1 MTSADTNLSI
11 RAQRMADRLAD
22 WPRRRVQLAEL
33 WELLDQIDPSSR
45 LHVRR
50 RRILSELITDL
61 AAADMAGLPAAR
73 SWDRSE
79 IPALPRF
86 LTLPRDSHAP
96 EPPQAVVWHPSL
108 AWVLQAS
115 LTRSQLQTVEQ
126 VNLWLHHS
134 RDYDVV
140 PSRERSLEVFGD
152 EKALDRLAGSALFVP
167 GRLSLGL
174 LRCRRVAPRLHC
186 EPASDGDVL
195 LVVENSDTFDSLLTV
210 LRDRDDHRVTLV
222 GWGAG
227 TGFEASI
234 LSIARMDR
242 MITEIRYFGDLD
254 ENGLRTPANAAALAA
269 SASLPPVRPTTGL
282 YGVLFRRGT
291 PQPGQRKLPTESA
304 ADLARWLG
312 PEHHAQAARLL
323 VSGERLAQEAVGL
336 SYLSR
341 HDDWLEDLRNS
352 S

>member
-1 MTSADTNLSI
+1 MTSTDATLSL

-22 WPRRRVQLAEL
+22 WPRRRIQLAEL

-50 RRILSELITDL
+50 RRILSELITEL
-61 AAADMAGLPAAR
+61 AAAGIAGLPAAR
-73 SWDRSE
+73 SWDRLE

-86 LTLPRDSHAP
+86 LTLLRDTP
-96 EPPQAVVWHPSL
+96 PPKPPQAVVWHPSL
-108 AWVLQAS
+108 AWAPQAS
-115 LTRSQLQTVEQ
+115 LTRSQMHTVEQ
-126 VNLWLHHS
+126 VNHWLHHS
-134 RDYDVV
+134 RDSDVV

-152 EKALDRLAGSALFVP
+152 EKALDRLVGTALFGP
-167 GRLSLGL
+167 GRLNLGL
-174 LRCRRVAPRLHC
+174 LRCRRIAPRLHC

-195 LVVENSDTFDSLLTV
+195 LVVENSDTFDSVLTV

-234 LSIARMDR
+234 LSVALMDR

-254 ENGLRTPANAAALAA
+254 ENGLRVPANAAALAA
-269 SASLPPVRPTTGL
+269 SADLPPVRPATGL

-291 PQPGQRKLPTESA
+291 PQPGRRRLPTESA

-312 PEHHAQAARLL
+312 AEHHAQAARLL
-323 VSGERLAQEAVGL
+323 LSGERLAQEAVGL

-341 HDDWLEDLRNS
+341 HDDWLEDLHNFS
-352 S
+352 